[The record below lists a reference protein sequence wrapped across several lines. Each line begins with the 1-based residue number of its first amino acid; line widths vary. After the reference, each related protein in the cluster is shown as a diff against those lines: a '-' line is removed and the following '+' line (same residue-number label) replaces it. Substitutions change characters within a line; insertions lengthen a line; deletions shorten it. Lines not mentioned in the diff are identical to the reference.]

1 MLKYLVIGVM
11 FPVLAILFTKY
22 LGEEYAWINRKI
34 IHFSSVPAILF
45 FREGLVTGKE
55 LAAVVMLFAVG
66 QLLTHLM
73 NKELSWY
80 QIKNNYGEVFY
91 CIMFSAMALFMDVNY
106 ASAIMLVMAVSDG
119 ITGVL
124 RYYYFRKNGFNVKL
138 RKHWIGSVGYIVSAI
153 IIAFLILPQLNVLM
167 KVAWSV
173 ILMLAE
179 YQKVIDDN
187 VAVPVVAVLIKPLF
201 LT

>member
-1 MLKYLVIGVM
+1 MLKYLAIGVM

-80 QIKNNYGEVFY
+80 QIKDNYGEVFY

-124 RYYYFRKNGFNVKL
+124 RFYYFKKNGFNVKL
-138 RKHWIGSVGYIVSAI
+138 RKHWIGSVGYIVSAV

-167 KVAWSV
+167 KIAWSV

-201 LT
+201 L

>member
-1 MLKYLVIGVM
+1 M
-11 FPVLAILFTKY
+11 
-22 LGEEYAWINRKI
+22 
-34 IHFSSVPAILF
+34 
-45 FREGLVTGKE
+45 VTGKE
-55 LAAVVMLFAVG
+55 LAAVVMLFAFG

-80 QIKNNYGEVFY
+80 QIKDNYGEVFY

-124 RYYYFRKNGFNVKL
+124 RFYYFKKNGFNVKL
-138 RKHWIGSVGYIVSAI
+138 RKHWIGSVGYIVSAV
-153 IIAFLILPQLNVLM
+153 IIAFLILPQLNFLM
-167 KVAWSV
+167 KIAWSV

-201 LT
+201 L

>member
-1 MLKYLVIGVM
+1 MLKYLIIGVM
-11 FPVLAILFTKY
+11 FPVLAILFTRY

-55 LAAVVMLFAVG
+55 LAAVVMLFAIA

-80 QIKNNYGEVFY
+80 QIRNNYGEVFY

-124 RYYYFRKNGFNVKL
+124 RFYYFRKNGFHVKL
-138 RKHWIGSVGYIVSAI
+138 RKHWIGSIGYIVSAV

-167 KVAWSV
+167 KIAWSV

-179 YQKVIDDN
+179 YQKIVDDN

-201 LT
+201 LA

>member
-1 MLKYLVIGVM
+1 MLKYLAVGVM

-22 LGEEYAWINRKI
+22 LGEKYAWINRKI

-55 LAAVVMLFAVG
+55 LAAVVMLFAFG

-124 RYYYFRKNGFNVKL
+124 RFYYFKKNGFNVKL
-138 RKHWIGSVGYIVSAI
+138 RKHWIGSVGYIVSAV
-153 IIAFLILPQLNVLM
+153 IIAFLILPQLNFLM
-167 KVAWSV
+167 KIAWSV

-201 LT
+201 L

>member
-1 MLKYLVIGVM
+1 MMLKYLAIGVM

-22 LGEEYAWINRKI
+22 LGEEYAWVNRKI

-80 QIKNNYGEVFY
+80 QIKDNYGEVFY

-124 RYYYFRKNGFNVKL
+124 RFYYFRKNGFNVKL
-138 RKHWIGSVGYIVSAI
+138 RKHWIGSVGYIVSAV

-167 KVAWSV
+167 KVIWSV

-187 VAVPVVAVLIKPLF
+187 VAVPVAAVLIKPLF
-201 LT
+201 L

>member
-1 MLKYLVIGVM
+1 MLKYLAVGVM

-22 LGEEYAWINRKI
+22 LGEKYAWINRKI

-55 LAAVVMLFAVG
+55 LAAVVMLFAFG

-80 QIKNNYGEVFY
+80 QIKDNYGEVFY

-124 RYYYFRKNGFNVKL
+124 RFYYFKKNGFNVKL
-138 RKHWIGSVGYIVSAI
+138 RKHWIGSVGYIVSAV
-153 IIAFLILPQLNVLM
+153 IIAFLILPQLNFLM
-167 KVAWSV
+167 KIAWSV

-201 LT
+201 L

>member
-1 MLKYLVIGVM
+1 MLKYLIIGVM
-11 FPVLAILFTKY
+11 FPVLAILFTRY
-22 LGEEYAWINRKI
+22 LGEEHAWINRKI

-55 LAAVVMLFAVG
+55 LAAVVMLFAIA

-80 QIKNNYGEVFY
+80 QIRNNYGEVFY

-124 RYYYFRKNGFNVKL
+124 RFYYFRKNGFHVKL
-138 RKHWIGSVGYIVSAI
+138 RKHWIGSIGYIVSAV
-153 IIAFLILPQLNVLM
+153 IIAFLILPQLNILM
-167 KVAWSV
+167 KIAWSV

-179 YQKVIDDN
+179 YQKIVDDN

-201 LT
+201 LA

>member
-1 MLKYLVIGVM
+1 MLKYLIIGVM
-11 FPVLAILFTKY
+11 FPVMAILLTRY

-45 FREGLVTGKE
+45 FREGLVTGRE
-55 LAAVVMLFAVG
+55 LAAVVMLFAIG
-66 QLLTHLM
+66 QLIAHLM

-91 CIMFSAMALFMDVNY
+91 CLMFSAMALFMDVNY

-124 RYYYFRKNGFNVKL
+124 RFYYFRRNGYNVKL
-138 RKHWIGSVGYIVSAI
+138 RKHWIGSVGYIVSAV
-153 IIAFLILPQLNVLM
+153 IIAFLLLPQLNILM
-167 KVAWSV
+167 KIAWST

-201 LT
+201 LA

>member
-1 MLKYLVIGVM
+1 MLKYLAVGVM

-22 LGEEYAWINRKI
+22 LGDEYAWINRKI

-55 LAAVVMLFAVG
+55 LAAVVMLFAFG

-124 RYYYFRKNGFNVKL
+124 RFYYFKKNGFNVKL
-138 RKHWIGSVGYIVSAI
+138 RKHWIGSVGYIVSAV
-153 IIAFLILPQLNVLM
+153 IIAFLILPQLNFLM
-167 KVAWSV
+167 KIAWSI

-201 LT
+201 L

>member
-1 MLKYLVIGVM
+1 MLKYLAIGVM

-22 LGEEYAWINRKI
+22 LGEEYAWVNRKI

-80 QIKNNYGEVFY
+80 QIKDNYGEVFY

-124 RYYYFRKNGFNVKL
+124 RFYYFRKNGFNVKL
-138 RKHWIGSVGYIVSAI
+138 RKHWIGSVGYIVSAVI
-153 IIAFLILPQLNVLM
+153 ITFLILPQLNVLM

-187 VAVPVVAVLIKPLF
+187 VAVPVAAVLIKPLF
-201 LT
+201 F

>member
-1 MLKYLVIGVM
+1 MLKYLAIGVM

-22 LGEEYAWINRKI
+22 LGEEYAWVNRKI

-80 QIKNNYGEVFY
+80 QIKDNYGEVFY

-124 RYYYFRKNGFNVKL
+124 RFYYFRKNGFNVKL
-138 RKHWIGSVGYIVSAI
+138 RKHWIGSVGYIVSAV

-167 KVAWSV
+167 KVIWSV

-187 VAVPVVAVLIKPLF
+187 VAVPVAAVLIKPLF
-201 LT
+201 L

>member
-1 MLKYLVIGVM
+1 MLKYLAIGVM

-55 LAAVVMLFAVG
+55 LAAVVMLFAFG

-124 RYYYFRKNGFNVKL
+124 RFYYFKKNGFNVKL
-138 RKHWIGSVGYIVSAI
+138 RKHWIGSVGYIVSAV
-153 IIAFLILPQLNVLM
+153 IIAFLILPQLNFLM
-167 KVAWSV
+167 KIAWSV

-201 LT
+201 L

>member
-1 MLKYLVIGVM
+1 MLKYLIIGVM

-55 LAAVVMLFAVG
+55 LAAVVMLFAIG

-80 QIKNNYGEVFY
+80 QIRNNYGEVFY

-106 ASAIMLVMAVSDG
+106 ASAIMLVMAISDG

-124 RYYYFRKNGFNVKL
+124 RFYYFRKNGFNVKL
-138 RKHWIGSVGYIVSAI
+138 RKHWIGSVGYIVSAV
-153 IIAFLILPQLNVLM
+153 IIAFLILPQLNILM
-167 KVAWSV
+167 KIAWSV

-201 LT
+201 LA

>member
-1 MLKYLVIGVM
+1 MLKYLAVGVM

-55 LAAVVMLFAVG
+55 LAAVVMLFAFG

-124 RYYYFRKNGFNVKL
+124 RFYYFKKNGFNVKL
-138 RKHWIGSVGYIVSAI
+138 RKHWIGSVGYIVSAV
-153 IIAFLILPQLNVLM
+153 IIAFLILPQLNFLM
-167 KVAWSV
+167 KIAWSI

-201 LT
+201 L